1 MKSIL
6 ILIIFLLMA
15 SSIQA
20 IGLSPAR
27 VMLNFEPNLK
37 QEITF
42 TIVNTFNSGITAQ
55 ISVEGELAKYFTF
68 EETQIALA
76 AGESKKVKGALSL
89 PESIPGGDNVILL
102 RITEGREE
110 TSMINV
116 RAEVLG
122 KIFIKAV
129 YEGYYLEPKLVIKS
143 SDINE
148 DIKFNIIRIF

>member
-76 AGESKKVKGALSL
+76 AGESKKV
-89 PESIPGGDNVILL
+89 
-102 RITEGREE
+102 
-110 TSMINV
+110 
-116 RAEVLG
+116 
-122 KIFIKAV
+122 
-129 YEGYYLEPKLVIKS
+129 
-143 SDINE
+143 
-148 DIKFNIIRIF
+148 